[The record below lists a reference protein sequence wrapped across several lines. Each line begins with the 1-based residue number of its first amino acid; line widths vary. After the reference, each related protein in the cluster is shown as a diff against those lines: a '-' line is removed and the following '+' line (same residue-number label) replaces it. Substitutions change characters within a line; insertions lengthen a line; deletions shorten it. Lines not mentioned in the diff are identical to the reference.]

1 MIIKRTKIPDVV
13 KENIDQSKIVLSD
26 NIISNVYPLFDEMY
40 QDQINAMSSVN
51 ALYSKKKSKVQ
62 ENKEELERLMRK
74 LERVKKE
81 SKLLIRIEKLIN
93 SGLAND
99 GSLKHENIIL
109 LKIYN
114 KLTDEKL
121 DFHLR
126 NTLKTISKRFSK

>member
-1 MIIKRTKIPDVV
+1 MDTMTLKIPDVV

-126 NTLKTISKRFSK
+126 NTLKIISKRFSK